1 MDRILCVDDE
11 PNILAAYQRL
21 LRKTAEIDIAT
32 GGEAGLTAIKTAQA
46 ERKPYAVVMADMHMP
61 GMDGATFLGK
71 VAQAAPET
79 VRIMVTGAQD
89 LGTAI
94 SAINDGGIFRFLTKP
109 VPGEMLAK
117 ALHDAFAQY
126 RLVTA
131 ERELLENTL
140 NGSVRTLIDI
150 LSLLDAEGF
159 GRAEALRDG
168 ARRLCAR
175 LGENPWRVELAAM
188 LSPIGR
194 VALPPPVIIKASH
207 GSKLDAAEAEMIARV
222 PEVGANLLRH
232 IPRLDEVSRII
243 LYQDKRYDGGG
254 FPLDAAKGEAIPLG
268 ARILH
273 LLLRLQKLEKSG
285 MSRPLAIGRAA
296 EDQGD
301 IDPRVLAAASAEW
314 AGGVRPLQLVEVIKE
329 VKWRELV
336 VGQTLRTAIKTS
348 NGIILANPGAVV
360 SPTMLERLANFARM
374 GGIEEPIT
382 IVEPLPTA

>member
-21 LRKTAEIDIAT
+21 LRKTATIDIAT
-32 GGEAGLTAIKTAQA
+32 GGEAGLALIRAAQA
-46 ERKPYAVVMADMHMP
+46 ERKPFAVVMADMHMP
-61 GMDGATFLGK
+61 GMDGAVFLGK
-71 VAQAAPET
+71 VAQVAPET

-89 LGTAI
+89 LATAI
-94 SAINDGGIFRFLTKP
+94 TAINDGGIFRFLPKP
-109 VPGEMLAK
+109 VPPEMLAK
-117 ALHDAFAQY
+117 ALHDAFQQY

-131 ERELLENTL
+131 ERELLESTL

-175 LGENPWRVELAAM
+175 LGENPWKVELASM

-207 GSKLDAAEAEMIARV
+207 GSKLDAAEADMIARV

-232 IPRLDEVSRII
+232 IPRLEEVSKII

-254 FPLDAAKGEAIPLG
+254 FPLDAVKGEAIPLG
-268 ARILH
+268 ARVLH

-285 MSRPLAIGRAA
+285 LTRPLAIGRAA
-296 EDQGD
+296 EDAGD
-301 IDPRVLAAASAEW
+301 IDPRVLAAASDEW
-314 AGGVRPLQLVEVIKE
+314 AGGVNPTHLVEVIRE
-329 VKWRELV
+329 VKWRELAI
-336 VGQTLRTAIKTS
+336 GQTLKTPVKTS
-348 NGIILANPGAVV
+348 SGIVLANPGAVV

-382 IVEPLPTA
+382 ISEPHPA